1 MTADRSTLAT
11 RAASAYLPEVDAL
24 RCLAMLAVIAIHS
37 GLFPFGWTGVWLFFV
52 ISGFAVTS
60 SLFSAKHAQ
69 HSVTRRIV
77 NFFARRAFRIWPI
90 YFGYIAVSAI
100 FILAFRTP
108 GDLAEVPWLL
118 TFTQNIKMII
128 ESYAPGTVWG
138 GFAHLWTLSDEQQ
151 FYVVFPFVLLLPNR
165 RLRTIAL
172 VGVILLAPV
181 IRYAVASWSLDQHY
195 DALHAAFAVY
205 AFGPGH
211 FDAFAAGSLIALY
224 RQEIAANIRYAQV
237 AAVVALAISVAYVLT
252 YVLVNIRL
260 SGHVSVSDTRNVLSG
275 VLFGQ
280 GRQIWVYYVPTS
292 LGVALLMG
300 ILVRNSALLR
310 ICNLPGLQAIGRI
323 SYGGYL
329 YHVPVLM
336 ILGALVPA
344 LSPPITGASSYLAH
358 ILLFFATAALT
369 VFAASLSYQYLEQPF
384 NRFAQRRMG

>member
-1 MTADRSTLAT
+1 MGFL
-11 RAASAYLPEVDAL
+11 
-24 RCLAMLAVIAIHS
+24 
-37 GLFPFGWTGVWLFFV
+37 LFFV

-60 SLFSAKHAQ
+60 SLFSAKHAH
-69 HSVTRRIV
+69 HSVARRIV
-77 NFFARRAFRIWPI
+77 TFFARRAFRIWPI

-100 FILAFRTP
+100 FILAFKTP
-108 GDLAEVPWLL
+108 GALAEVPWLL

-151 FYVVFPFVLLLPNR
+151 FYVVFPFVLLLPTR
-165 RLRTIAL
+165 RLRTIGL
-172 VGVILLAPV
+172 VGVIILAPV
-181 IRYAVASWSLDQHY
+181 IRYAVGAWSLDQHY

-211 FDAFAAGSLIALY
+211 FDAFAAGGLIALY
-224 RQEIAANIRYAQV
+224 RQEIADNIRWAKI
-237 AAVVALAISVAYVLT
+237 AGALAVLLSAIYVLA
-252 YVLVNIRL
+252 YLFMNIKL
-260 SGHVSVSDTRNVLSG
+260 SGHLSVGDTRNILSG

-280 GRQIWVYYVPTS
+280 GRQILVYYVPTS
-292 LGVALLMG
+292 LGIAMLMG
-300 ILVRNSALLR
+300 IIVRNGALLR

-336 ILGALVPA
+336 ILGAVIPA
-344 LSPPITGASSYLAH
+344 FAAPVTGPASYLTH
-358 ILLFFATAALT
+358 ILLFLAASVITVVAAL
-369 VFAASLSYQYLEQPF
+369 FSYNYLEQPF